1 MTIKSF
7 AQISRRLLMDGVYQ
21 KLLFWGF
28 DEQGAVVS
36 EPDKIQGGFVLRGEA
51 YEDPTAPV
59 LWQALKKAIATK
71 GLEVVVEEAAYTWFN
86 RIMAI
91 KILSKNGF
99 EEGLLDPVDGM
110 PNTPKMIQKARQ
122 GARSYLNEAEEGRVQ
137 RIINDFSKDQELFT
151 LLLTGYCHSN
161 KTLSNIFGRLDDY
174 TELLLPDNM
183 LQEGGFLHF
192 LNTSEAISDEEYKK
206 VELIGWLYQFYI
218 SERKDEVF
226 AAIKKNKKAEAK
238 DIPAATQIFTPNWI
252 VKYMV
257 ENTAGKIWLD
267 KNPDSSLKAEMK
279 YLVTNEQDGQ
289 GKSIISDV
297 EELTLIDP
305 ACGSGHI
312 LVEGFD
318 LLYKMYQEEFYSPE
332 EAVEKILT
340 KNLFGLDLDDRA
352 AQLAT
357 FAILLK
363 ASKVYRDVWSKGW
376 KPQVYA
382 MPENNTFQRIELQD
396 FLGEKGF
403 NYLDQLEDAL
413 RLMKQSKNLGSIMK
427 LKLSDEARTF
437 IEQRFTQLQS
447 SGFKEMNEE
456 LVLDKI
462 KTFIP
467 VLLLL
472 TKKYASVV
480 ANPPYMGQKSM
491 NGELKQYVNAQYVLG
506 KSDLCTVFVEYFPTI
521 TLPNGRF
528 SYIIPPS
535 WLFLSSLEKLREHLL
550 ENCTMDSLLHLSRGV
565 FGADFGSVANVMI
578 NDKPNSAT
586 TGAYYR
592 LVERTFQEFHHY
604 HLQDLFEKSLAFPQF
619 RFAFS
624 QYSKDITS
632 VNHSETG
639 KKIVYQAIPQSDFSK
654 IPGSPIAY
662 WVSNELIN
670 SFESGSSFNS
680 EVELTGSQHITANNN
695 KFLRYSWEVSNKK
708 ILEKEWVIY
717 CKGGSFRRW
726 YGNTELVLDWSRDAQ
741 VYYKTN
747 PTSNYLQEKYQFRKG
762 ITWSDITAN
771 KLSFRLNDSWIFDK
785 KGPTFFIDDN
795 WFLYALAL
803 ANSAVVQLFS
813 KVLNPTLSF
822 QVRDLKGTP
831 FIKSENRKRVID
843 NASFE
848 SLTITRNDWNS
859 REISWDFEKSPLLNT
874 ASSFYNSYLRWQEDV
889 SAEFFQLHE
898 NEEELNRIFID
909 IYGLQ
914 DELTPDVPLKD
925 ITILQEELDR
935 KKLEELEPVFRAEG
949 KDVIELPIDRKEVI
963 SQFISY
969 AVGVFMGRYR
979 LDKLGLNIAHPNPS
993 SEELSSYDYNG
1004 QRIEIDE
1011 DAILPLMGSL
1021 GRFNDDL
1028 LNQFK
1033 ILLDAIWSPETRTE
1047 NMNFIQECLGK
1058 ELEKFLV
1065 KDFYTYHCKKYK
1077 KKPIYWLFASKKGA
1091 FQVLVYMHRM
1101 NAFTVEKIRSNYLL
1115 EHLKYLRSEI
1125 SSLEAR
1131 ESSLS
1136 SQESKLLQRMRKDLM
1151 ECEEYDLELKDVAD
1165 KQISFDLDDGV
1176 TVNHALFG
1184 SVLAKIK

>member
-7 AQISRRLLMDGVYQ
+7 AQVSRRLLMDGVYQ

-28 DEQGAVVS
+28 DEQGAVVT

-51 YEDPTAPV
+51 YDDPTAPV
-59 LWQALKKAIATK
+59 LWQALKKGIATK

-99 EEGLLDPVDGM
+99 EEGLLDSVDGM

-122 GARSYLNEAEEGRVQ
+122 GARSYLNEVEEGRVR

-183 LQEGGFLHF
+183 LQEGGFLHL
-192 LNTSEAISDEEYKK
+192 LNTSDAINDEEYKK

-267 KNPDSSLKAEMK
+267 KNPNSSLKSEMK

-376 KPQVYA
+376 KPHVYA
-382 MPENNTFQRIELQD
+382 MPESNTFQRIELQD

-447 SGFKEMNEE
+447 SRFKEMNEE

-491 NGELKQYVNAQYVLG
+491 NGELKQYVNAHYPLT
-506 KSDLCTVFVEYFPTI
+506 KSDLFAVFMDVGLAMNVKHGLMGMINQHTWMFTSTYKE
-521 TLPNGRF
+521 LRA
-528 SYIIPPS
+528 
-535 WLFLSSLEKLREHLL
+535 FLLNNNSVHS
-550 ENCTMDSLLHLSRGV
+550 MLHLGTNTFEELKGEIVQSTAFVIERSGNTEK
-565 FGADFGSVANVMI
+565 G
-578 NDKPNSAT
+578 T
-586 TGAYYR
+586 YYR
-592 LVERTFQEFHHY
+592 LVTQNTIHKKELSFLEKQKIYRGVEKGSFQ
-604 HLQDLFEKSLAFPQF
+604 LINGA
-619 RFAFS
+619 
-624 QYSKDITS
+624 
-632 VNHSETG
+632 
-639 KKIVYQAIPQSDFSK
+639 
-654 IPGSPIAY
+654 PIAY
-662 WVSNELIN
+662 WLSVREFELFRNEQKIGDQFAAKVGLQ
-670 SFESGSSFNS
+670 
-680 EVELTGSQHITANNN
+680 TGENDR
-695 KFLRYSWEVSNKK
+695 FLRYWYEVCQKSKRNY
-708 ILEKEWVIY
+708 IPY
-717 CKGGSFRRW
+717 NKGGEFRKW
-726 YGNTELVLDWSRDAQ
+726 YGNLNLYVDWSNNGSEIRNFKKDGKKASFIRNEID
-741 VYYKTN
+741 YF
-747 PTSNYLQEKYQFRKG
+747 SEG
-762 ITWSDITAN
+762 ITWSDVSTSGTA
-771 KLSFRLNDSWIFDK
+771 FRYLPKNLISDTCAPFIPEMNYYVLGLLN
-785 KGPTFFIDDN
+785 
-795 WFLYALAL
+795 
-803 ANSAVVQLFS
+803 S
-813 KVLNPTLSF
+813 KVIAKFAPILNPTIHFNVGNYNSL
-822 QVRDLKGTP
+822 P
-831 FIKSENRKRVID
+831 FISSIID
-843 NASFE
+843 KAIVEDCIFQSKV
-848 SLTITRNDWNS
+848 DWDS
-859 REISWDFEKSPLLNT
+859 RETSWDFEKYPLLKP
-874 ASSFYNSYLRWQEDV
+874 ASSLTDSYFTWQEGVTSD
-889 SAEFFQLHE
+889 FFQLLE

-935 KKLEELEPVFRAEG
+935 KKLEELEPIFRAEG
-949 KDVIELPIDRKEVI
+949 KDAIKLPIDRKEVI

-979 LDKLGLNIAHPNPS
+979 LDKPGLNIAHPDPS
-993 SEELSSYDYNG
+993 LEELSSYDYNG

-1028 LNQFK
+1028 MNQFK

-1065 KDFYTYHCKKYK
+1065 KDFYAYHCKKYK

-1136 SQESKLLQRMRKDLM
+1136 NQESKLLQRMRKDLM

>member
-7 AQISRRLLMDGVYQ
+7 AQVSRRLLMDGVYQ

-51 YEDPTAPV
+51 YDDPTAPV

-71 GLEVVVEEAAYTWFN
+71 GIEVVVEEAAYTWFN

-99 EEGLLDPVDGM
+99 EEGLLDPVEGM

-122 GARSYLNEAEEGRVQ
+122 GARSYLNEVEEGRVQ

-183 LQEGGFLHF
+183 LQEGGFLHL

-267 KNPDSSLKAEMK
+267 KNPDSSLKSEMK

-376 KPQVYA
+376 KPHVYA
-382 MPENNTFQRIELQD
+382 MPESNTFQRIELQD

-427 LKLSDEARTF
+427 LKLSDEARAF

-467 VLLLL
+467 ILLLL

-491 NGELKQYVNAQYVLG
+491 NGELKQYVNAHYPLT
-506 KSDLCTVFVEYFPTI
+506 KSDLFAVFMDVGLAMNVKHGLMGMI
-521 TLPNGRF
+521 NQH
-528 SYIIPPS
+528 S
-535 WLFLSSLEKLREHLL
+535 WMFLSSYKKLRERIL
-550 ENCTMDSLLHLSRGV
+550 EKNSIINMLHLGSRTFEELSGEV
-565 FGADFGSVANVMI
+565 VQSTAFVLEKGKSSITA
-578 NDKPNSAT
+578 K
-586 TGAYYR
+586 YHR
-592 LVERTFQEFHHY
+592 LVDFNHVNLKEEAF
-604 HLQDLFEKSLAFPQF
+604 FEGKNAYEEI
-619 RFAFS
+619 S
-624 QYSKDITS
+624 QS
-632 VNHSETG
+632 N
-639 KKIVYQAIPQSDFSK
+639 FSK
-654 IPGSPIAY
+654 IPGSPIVY
-662 WVSNELIN
+662 WVSQNIIRSFDQNEPFDKQGN
-670 SFESGSSFNS
+670 PAVGMQTSDNGY
-680 EVELTGSQHITANNN
+680 
-695 KFLRYSWEVSNKK
+695 FLRRWFEIDVTEFKDALQKK
-708 ILEKEWVIY
+708 WIKYI
-717 CKGGSFRRW
+717 KGGNFRRW
-726 YGNTELVLDWSRDAQ
+726 YGNLEFVLRYNGSGQELKNTKNATLLNESFLEKEKCTWNDIATKDFNCRLVPKDTFYDIAGHCFFPKAQ
-741 VYYKTN
+741 DKYALLAYANTKLFNYFINLIN
-747 PTSNYLQEKYQFRKG
+747 PTIHFQVGDVKKIPVDLQIFTNDR
-762 ITWSDITAN
+762 IS
-771 KLSFRLNDSWIFDK
+771 SFSSKSVNIS
-785 KGPTFFIDDN
+785 IDD
-795 WFLYALAL
+795 W
-803 ANSAVVQLFS
+803 
-813 KVLNPTLSF
+813 
-822 QVRDLKGTP
+822 
-831 FIKSENRKRVID
+831 
-843 NASFE
+843 NAKE
-848 SLTITRNDWNS
+848 T
-859 REISWDFEKSPLLNT
+859 SWDFEKSPLLNPGL
-874 ASSFYNSYLRWQEDV
+874 SFSDSYLRWQREVTDD
-889 SAEFFQLHE
+889 FFQLHE

-925 ITILQEELDR
+925 ITILQEELER
-935 KKLEELEPVFRAEG
+935 KKLQELEPVFRTEG
-949 KDVIELPIDRKEVI
+949 KDAIELPIDRKEVI

-969 AVGVFMGRYR
+969 AVCVFMGRYR
-979 LDKLGLNIAHPNPS
+979 LDKPGLNIAHPEPS
-993 SEELSSYDYNG
+993 LEELSSYDYNG
-1004 QRIEIDE
+1004 QHIEIDA

-1065 KDFYTYHCKKYK
+1065 KDFYAYHCKKYK
-1077 KKPIYWLFASKKGA
+1077 KKPIYWLFASKTGA

-1125 SSLEAR
+1125 SSLEVR

>member
-7 AQISRRLLMDGVYQ
+7 AQVSRRLLMDGVYQ

-36 EPDKIQGGFVLRGEA
+36 EPDTIQGGFVLRGEA
-51 YEDPTAPV
+51 YDYPTAPV
-59 LWQALKKAIATK
+59 LWQALKKAIAAK
-71 GLEVVVEEAAYTWFN
+71 VLEVVVEEAAYTWFN

-122 GARSYLNEAEEGRVQ
+122 GARSYLNEVEEGRVQ

-183 LQEGGFLHF
+183 LQEGGFLHL

-267 KNPDSSLKAEMK
+267 KNPDSSLKTEMK
-279 YLVTNEQDGQ
+279 YLVTNEQDGK
-289 GKSIISDV
+289 GRPIISDV

-376 KPQVYA
+376 KPHVYA
-382 MPENNTFQRIELQD
+382 MPESDTFQRIELQD

-491 NGELKQYVNAQYVLG
+491 NGELKQYVNAHYPLT
-506 KSDLCTVFVEYFPTI
+506 KYDLFAVFMDVGLAMNVKHGLMGMI
-521 TLPNGRF
+521 NQH
-528 SYIIPPS
+528 S
-535 WLFLSSLEKLREHLL
+535 WMFLSSYQKLRERILEKNSIINMLHLGSRTFEELSGEVVQSTAFVL
-550 ENCTMDSLLHLSRGV
+550 ENGKSST
-565 FGADFGSVANVMI
+565 
-578 NDKPNSAT
+578 SAK
-586 TGAYYR
+586 YHR
-592 LVERTFQEFHHY
+592 LVDFNHINLKEKAF
-604 HLQDLFEKSLAFPQF
+604 FEGNNSFK
-619 RFAFS
+619 
-624 QYSKDITS
+624 
-632 VNHSETG
+632 
-639 KKIVYQAIPQSDFSK
+639 AIPQSNFSK
-654 IPGSPIAY
+654 IPGKPFAY
-662 WVSNELIN
+662 WISSRVVQIFDNESALVKFAKPKQGLI
-670 SFESGSSFNS
+670 
-680 EVELTGSQHITANNN
+680 TGDNNR
-695 KFLRYSWEVSNKK
+695 FLRVWHEVNREK
-708 ILEKEWVIY
+708 INFTQGDRSRKWFKY
-717 CKGGSFRRW
+717 QKGGTFRRW
-726 YGNTELVLDWSRDAQ
+726 YGNNQLIVNWENDGFEIR
-741 VYYKTN
+741 N
-747 PTSNYLQEKYQFRKG
+747 FRTSNGKLRSRPQNLDFFFTEG
-762 ITWSDITAN
+762 ITWNALTNSSFCARFSDG
-771 KLSFRLNDSWIFDK
+771 DSIFDA
-785 KGPTFFIDDN
+785 KGPVLFPNSEAKFN
-795 WFLYALAL
+795 SFLLYL
-803 ANSAVVQLFS
+803 NS
-813 KVLNPTLSF
+813 KVANFFLEMISPTLDFNQGAVGS
-822 QVRDLKGTP
+822 TP
-831 FIKSENRKRVID
+831 YIDVHNISLDIKQFVNVSR
-843 NASFE
+843 A
-848 SLTITRNDWNS
+848 DWDS
-859 REISWDFEKSPLLNT
+859 RETSWDFEKSPLLNS
-874 ASSFYNSYLRWQEDV
+874 ASSLPSSFQNWQEEV
-889 SAEFFQLHE
+889 TSNFFQLHA

-914 DELTPDVPLKD
+914 DELTQDVPLKD

-935 KKLEELEPVFRAEG
+935 KQLEELEPVIRAEG
-949 KDVIELPIDRKEVI
+949 KDAIELPIDRKEVI

-979 LDKLGLNIAHPNPS
+979 LDKPGLNIAHPVPS

-1004 QRIEIDE
+1004 QHIEIDE

-1028 LNQFK
+1028 MNQFK
-1033 ILLDAIWSPETRTE
+1033 ILLDAIWGPETRTE

-1065 KDFYTYHCKKYK
+1065 KDFYAYHCKKYK

-1101 NAFTVEKIRSNYLL
+1101 NAFTVEKIRSNYML

>member
-7 AQISRRLLMDGVYQ
+7 AQVSRRLLMDGVYQ

-51 YEDPTAPV
+51 YDDPTAPV
-59 LWQALKKAIATK
+59 LWQALKKAIAAK

-122 GARSYLNEAEEGRVQ
+122 GARSYLNEVEEGRVQ
-137 RIINDFSKDQELFT
+137 RIVNDFSKDQELFT

-183 LQEGGFLHF
+183 LQEGGFLHL

-267 KNPDSSLKAEMK
+267 KYPDSSLKTEMK

-376 KPQVYA
+376 KPHVYA
-382 MPENNTFQRIELQD
+382 MPESKTFQRIELQD

-491 NGELKQYVNAQYVLG
+491 NGELKQYVNAQYPLT
-506 KSDLCTVFVEYFPTI
+506 KSDLFAVFMDQMIEMLCSKGRVGCITMESWMFLTSYEKFRVKLIDNYTISGLAHFGWHIIGIAFGTATLILEKAKASNLGEYSYLTIDDIDRDENVPFEFPKKD
-521 TLPNGRF
+521 NGRF
-528 SYIIPPS
+528 AIIPQT
-535 WLFLSSLEKLREHLL
+535 
-550 ENCTMDSLLHLSRGV
+550 N
-565 FGADFGSVANVMI
+565 
-578 NDKPNSAT
+578 
-586 TGAYYR
+586 
-592 LVERTFQEFHHY
+592 
-604 HLQDLFEKSLAFPQF
+604 
-619 RFAFS
+619 
-624 QYSKDITS
+624 
-632 VNHSETG
+632 
-639 KKIVYQAIPQSDFSK
+639 FSK

-662 WVSNELIN
+662 WVSQHIVELFNNVPPIESLVKPKQGTSTGDNTIFLRLWTEIN
-670 SFESGSSFNS
+670 KDSFN
-680 EVELTGSQHITANNN
+680 LTALSSYDTESI
-695 KFLRYSWEVSNKK
+695 KK
-708 ILEKEWVIY
+708 WY
-717 CKGGSFRRW
+717 PATKGGTFRRW
-726 YGNTELVLDWSRDAQ
+726 YGNNNHVVNW
-741 VYYKTN
+741 
-747 PTSNYLQEKYQFRKG
+747 RKNG
-762 ITWSDITAN
+762 HDI
-771 KLSFRLNDSWIFDK
+771 RRHR
-785 KGPTFFIDDN
+785 G
-795 WFLYALAL
+795 
-803 ANSAVVQLFS
+803 SAVRNLEANF
-813 KVLNPTLSF
+813 L
-822 QVRDLKGTP
+822 
-831 FIKSENRKRVID
+831 
-843 NASFE
+843 E
-848 SLTITRNDWNS
+848 SLTWSGISSYKLGVRFCPSGYVFTISGKPISGTAEDLKYTLAFLCTKIPDIFLEAMTPTMSYEVGYIKRIPLINSNEVKQQISVLTELCIYQSKNDWDS
-859 REISWDFEKSPLLNT
+859 RESSWEFHKSPLLNPGL
-874 ASSFYNSYLRWQEDV
+874 SFSDSYLRWQREVTDD
-889 SAEFFQLHE
+889 FFQLHE

-914 DELTPDVPLKD
+914 EELTPDVLLKD

-935 KKLEELEPVFRAEG
+935 KELEELEPVFRAEG
-949 KDVIELPIDRKEVI
+949 KDAMELPIDRKEVI

-979 LDKLGLNIAHPNPS
+979 LDKPGLNIAHPDPS
-993 SEELSSYDYNG
+993 PQELSSYYYNG

-1028 LNQFK
+1028 MNQFK
-1033 ILLDAIWSPETRTE
+1033 ILLDAIWGPETRTE

-1065 KDFYTYHCKKYK
+1065 KEFYKYHCKKYK

-1125 SSLEAR
+1125 ISLEAR

-1136 SQESKLLQRMRKDLM
+1136 SQESKLLQRMRKDLI